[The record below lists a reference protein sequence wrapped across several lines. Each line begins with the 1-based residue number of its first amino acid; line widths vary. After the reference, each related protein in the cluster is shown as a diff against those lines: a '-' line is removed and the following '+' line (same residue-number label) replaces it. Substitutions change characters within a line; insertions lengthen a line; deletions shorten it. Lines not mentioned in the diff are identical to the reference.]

1 MGNQTENQKPIL
13 VKIANQLLK
22 DQQELDSLARQL
34 LLGKAEAKD
43 KLEEIKSELKQKV
56 QDLKSTLSSE
66 YQENKE
72 WLVETISKLDELED
86 RLLDKS
92 KEVFEETKAAIL
104 KSVET
109 VQSEFKKNP
118 AATNP
123 SLLFTTYSEKV
134 KLQLEILNQNIQHKK
149 SELSETYTK
158 GINEARE
165 KINAIIDRLNDKKE
179 EADVKLEIFK
189 NELDLVYEHLKRAV
203 QAFK

>member
-1 MGNQTENQKPIL
+1 MGNQTENQKSIL

-22 DQQELDSLARQL
+22 DQQELDSLAKQL
-34 LLGKAEAKD
+34 SLGKAEAKD

-86 RLLDKS
+86 RLIDKS
-92 KEVFEETKAAIL
+92 KEVFEETKSAIL

-118 AATNP
+118 AAINP

-134 KLQLEILNQNIQHKK
+134 KLQLEILNQNIRHKK
-149 SELSETYTK
+149 SEISETYTK

-189 NELDLVYEHLKRAV
+189 EELDLVYEHLKRAV
-203 QAFK
+203 NSC